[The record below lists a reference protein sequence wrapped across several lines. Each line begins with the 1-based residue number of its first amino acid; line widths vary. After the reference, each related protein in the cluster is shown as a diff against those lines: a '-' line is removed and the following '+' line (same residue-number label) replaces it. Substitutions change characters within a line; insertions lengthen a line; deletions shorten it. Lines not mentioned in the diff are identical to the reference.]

1 MSIACEPDVCGRLL
15 CGGYTLNKPF
25 EWTGLHK
32 LSAPPPQVPC
42 LPLTG
47 SVRWDRRHPC
57 EALSIK
63 NTTHAAMRSDAILM
77 ISLQM
82 SITGHETMTKPKRLM
97 TKTKRFEAINI
108 SGTLWQTR
116 ILNNLNVTLPSCF
129 LSPCFSIGD

>member
-1 MSIACEPDVCGRLL
+1 MSNSKMQKTGAEASIVAVGFVPLL
-15 CGGYTLNKPF
+15 IL
-25 EWTGLHK
+25 
-32 LSAPPPQVPC
+32 
-42 LPLTG
+42 

-129 LSPCFSIGD
+129 LTPCFTIGD